1 MRKFRSVGDPTSVDG
16 SSEKWK
22 VGGPGKEADALF
34 IVAGDSRDAVSAKA
48 DDLCMLAGVI
58 AIG

>member
-1 MRKFRSVGDPTSVDG
+1 
-16 SSEKWK
+16 